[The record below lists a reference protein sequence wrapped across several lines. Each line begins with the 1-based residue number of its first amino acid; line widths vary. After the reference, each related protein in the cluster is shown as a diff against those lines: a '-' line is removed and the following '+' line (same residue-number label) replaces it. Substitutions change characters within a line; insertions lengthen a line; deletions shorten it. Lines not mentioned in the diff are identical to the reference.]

1 MKNCPY
7 CGGEIKDAAIKC
19 KHCREMIGNA
29 KPTVTELD
37 GKSLPSNAVYLSI
50 DGQQKGPFEA
60 EQLRAMWSAGTITA
74 QTMAWQEGLPEWVSF
89 KQIANTAGIYCT
101 PPPPPPKP
109 TPPPRP
115 VAVSSSQPPPSVV
128 KQCPSC
134 GGEILDAQ
142 VKCEHCEQLLTGSL
156 ICSNDPPS
164 LKTLITVVVI
174 IGISGVI
181 LPAVFQSPPKE
192 HSITAS
198 VKVHEETTTPSFGT
212 WLKQHFAG
220 IASERDVARQ
230 KVDAWLEKYIAGQ
243 APYEVQG
250 VSGYSLV
257 TYKIIKSSNG
267 IVTVELIFKNQRGGD
282 VLETHNFHL
291 NNQGEVERLQ

>member
-7 CGGEIKDAAIKC
+7 CGGEIQDAAIKC
-19 KHCREMIGNA
+19 KHCREMLENA

-37 GKSLPSNAVYLSI
+37 RERLPSNAVYLSI
-50 DGQQKGPFEA
+50 DGQQKGPFDA

-74 QTMAWQEGLPEWVSF
+74 QTMAWQEGLPEWIPF
-89 KQIANTAGIYCT
+89 KQIANTAGICCT

-109 TPPPRP
+109 ASFT
-115 VAVSSSQPPPSVV
+115 

-142 VKCEHCEQLLTGSL
+142 VKCEHCEQLLADSHEPHDLCQTIQPALDTRGLAVTLVL
-156 ICSNDPPS
+156 I
-164 LKTLITVVVI
+164 VI
-174 IGISGVI
+174 LGFGVI
-181 LPAVFQSPPKE
+181 LPAALLQQPNE
-192 HSITAS
+192 RS
-198 VKVHEETTTPSFGT
+198 VSSQEPTTSNVVT
-212 WLKQHFAG
+212 WLKQRFSRL
-220 IASERDVARQ
+220 ASGRDVARQ

-257 TYKIIKSSNG
+257 AYKIIKSSNG

-282 VLETHNFHL
+282 VLETRNFRL
-291 NNQGEVERLQ
+291 NSQGEVEQLL